1 MFLNVRRREG
11 SLSPRG
17 PGSLLTLPSSLHLLT
32 GQAPDSAHL
41 AAGPTGSVCE
51 GSARHPAPSAIQ
63 GSLPRSLCSVS
74 ASEIRE
80 EKASVDVRSWTQ
92 DLECSESPDPS
103 LLGRFTQTAL
113 TLGEVSPLWGFSRG
127 SLPTGPAPWL
137 RNLVTLRA
145 DTSIILA
152 SLSLWGR
159 SLPVC
164 PRTPQAS
171 VCFCAFLFRRC

>member
-63 GSLPRSLCSVS
+63 GSLPRSLCSVLPL
-74 ASEIRE
+74 RF
-80 EKASVDVRSWTQ
+80 
-92 DLECSESPDPS
+92 
-103 LLGRFTQTAL
+103 GRKRLQWMFGAGLRIWNVLRVLILHFWAAL
-113 TLGEVSPLWGFSRG
+113 HK
-127 SLPTGPAPWL
+127 L
-137 RNLVTLRA
+137 R
-145 DTSIILA
+145 
-152 SLSLWGR
+152 SLWGKSR
-159 SLPVC
+159 PCGAFPEAPSPPVLLPGSEILSPC
-164 PRTPQAS
+164 GLTPAS
-171 VCFCAFLFRRC
+171 S